1 MKMYYLVKKQQIEYK
16 MKFGEFNEDEAREK
30 AAKILIN
37 KKPINFNHISPSLV
51 YFNEDK
57 DSLSII
63 TNCDKNSDEYK
74 NLYELYNSN
83 KLKIFKI

>member
-1 MKMYYLVKKQQIEYK
+1 
-16 MKFGEFNEDEAREK
+16 MKFGFFDEDEAREQ

-37 KKPINFNHISPSLV
+37 KKPINFSHISPSLV

-74 NLYELYNSN
+74 NLYELFKSINYI
-83 KLKIFKI
+83 IFKI